1 MFELYHIRDWAFNSD
16 KWIEK
21 KLDFFQGDKVKI
33 DGQLYGVHDL
43 PIGIDPE

>member
-21 KLDFFQGDKVKI
+21 NIFFQGDKVKI

-43 PIGIDPE
+43 PTDIDPE